1 MTFLKEFIKEYMD
14 YMEIHSF
21 LNTGANVSSI
31 LNRRKKLDYVLLQ
44 TKNPTKIIKLLQKPK
59 SKIMQYSV

>member
-21 LNTGANVSSI
+21 LNTGSNVSSI